1 MCAEDES
8 EIVWR
13 GPVPVYIQVA
23 AILRRR
29 IQKGQLGPDD
39 RLPSESELIE
49 QFGVGRKTAR
59 SAVKVLRDEGLVYTI
74 SQRGSYVAR
83 QA

>member
-13 GPVPVYIQVA
+13 GPVSVYIQVA

-74 SQRGSYVAR
+74 SQRGSYVAPPS
-83 QA
+83 

>member
-74 SQRGSYVAR
+74 SQRGSYVAPPP
-83 QA
+83 

>member
-1 MCAEDES
+1 MS
-8 EIVWR
+8 
-13 GPVPVYIQVA
+13 VYIQVA

-74 SQRGSYVAR
+74 SQRGTYVLNR
-83 QA
+83 PV